1 LTTILPADL
10 GHRPPR
16 PAHESFPRNA
26 RSPLRHLLQARRT
39 DPANIHAAELTAST
53 AVLSLAVMKSDPV
66 TVSVA
71 LCTCNGESFLR
82 AQLDSILAQTR
93 PVDEIVVGDDVST
106 DGTMAVLREYESV
119 HPGLFEI
126 LQQPSRLGTLGNF
139 ESALRR
145 CRGQFIFLSDQD
157 DVWKLHK
164 VETMLARFA
173 DAKVLMV
180 FTDGRL
186 IDSDGRPIGATLW
199 QKWHFTRL
207 MRLRWRRS
215 RFAFNQLMYNLNKVT
230 GATVALRRELLADIL
245 PIRVPPGYWHDCWF
259 ALHAAARGGLVFMS
273 EPLIDY
279 RVHDKQ
285 QIGISPPAQ
294 LASMG
299 AAWSVSVEEF
309 RAALQRRY
317 PAHADAFD
325 ESPRSFLSAGR
336 ARLRAAL
343 RAVLGQN

>member
-1 LTTILPADL
+1 
-10 GHRPPR
+10 
-16 PAHESFPRNA
+16 
-26 RSPLRHLLQARRT
+26 
-39 DPANIHAAELTAST
+39 
-53 AVLSLAVMKSDPV
+53 MKSEPV

-71 LCTCNGESFLR
+71 LCTCNGEHYLR
-82 AQLDSILAQTR
+82 AQIDSILAQTR

-106 DGTMAVLREYESV
+106 DRTMAILQEYEKL
-119 HPGLFEI
+119 HPGLFQI
-126 LQQPSRLGTLGNF
+126 LQHPSRLGTVGNF

-145 CRGQFIFLSDQD
+145 CSGRFIFLSDQD
-157 DVWKLHK
+157 DIWKPHK

-173 DAKVLMV
+173 SANVLMV

-199 QKWHFTRL
+199 QKWHFTRW

-215 RFAFNQLMYNLNKVT
+215 RFVFAQLIHNQNKVT
-230 GATVALRRELLADIL
+230 GATVALRRELLADSL
-245 PIRVPPGYWHDCWF
+245 PMRMPPGYWHDCWL
-259 ALHAAARGGLVFMS
+259 ALHAAARGGLVFLS

-285 QIGISPPAQ
+285 QVGIAPPAQ

-299 AAWSVSVEEF
+299 PAWSASVEEF
-309 RAALQRRY
+309 RAALQERY
-317 PAHADAFD
+317 PARAAAFD
-325 ESPRSFLSAGR
+325 DSPRPFLDSALGV
-336 ARLRAAL
+336 RLRAAL